1 MSRDW
6 NLSDLWRD
14 PRLIVARRELAALRT
29 EKTILLAI
37 LIQLFVAAFASF
49 LVVGLA
55 SMYDPGT
62 IQAGGVDVAVAGD
75 ETDQLA
81 AIAEEE
87 AGVSV
92 EVYQDREAAIAAFE
106 NREVDA
112 VVVTDRLADDRIRA
126 VVTVPDESFRT
137 TAVVVKLRSLLRE
150 YETALREERSTH
162 LERQPVPLP
171 EGAPSAP
178 YVGFTYAVLLPL
190 LLFLPVFIGGS
201 VAVDSLAEEIER
213 GTLELLRASPA
224 TLSAIVDG
232 KLLAATAP
240 VPAQAGLW
248 IALLQLNGTPIANVP
263 ELLAFVAA
271 LGTAVAALGLGVAI
285 AVRDRRLAQFLY
297 SSGLLVLFA
306 ATLLLP
312 ENPANAVARF
322 AIANPGP
329 ATYASLAG
337 AAVLALLSVAGLR
350 IATGA
355 LDGRTAD

>member
-1 MSRDW
+1 M
-6 NLSDLWRD
+6 WRD
-14 PRLIVARRELAALRT
+14 PRLVVARRELAALRG

-62 IQAGGVDVAVAGD
+62 VQAGTVEVAVAGE
-75 ETDQLA
+75 ETDLLA
-81 AIAEEE
+81 AVADERT
-87 AGVSV
+87 GVSAT
-92 EVYQDREAAIAAFE
+92 VYPTRDAAMAAFE
-106 NREVDA
+106 DREVDA

-137 TAVVVKLRSLLRE
+137 TSIVVKLRSLLRE
-150 YETALREERSTH
+150 YETALRDRRATH
-162 LERQPVPLP
+162 LERTPVPLP
-171 EGAPSAP
+171 DGAPSAP

-201 VAVDSLAEEIER
+201 IAVDSLAEEIER
-213 GTLELLRASPA
+213 GTLELLRASPV

-232 KLLAATAP
+232 KLLAAAAP

-248 IALLQLNGTPIANVP
+248 IALLELNGTAIANVP
-263 ELLAFVAA
+263 ELLAFVAVLA
-271 LGTAVAALGLGVAI
+271 TAVAALGLGVAI

-297 SSGLLVLFA
+297 SSGLLVLFG

-312 ENPANAVARF
+312 ENPPNAVARF
-322 AIANPGP
+322 AIGNPGE
-329 ATYASLAG
+329 ATYATLVGALA
-337 AAVLALLSVAGLR
+337 LALLSVAGLR
-350 IATGA
+350 LATTRLG
-355 LDGRTAD
+355 GRPV